1 MPGLQVIFGLE
12 CAGHSTTGG
21 HKIRSQSVCN
31 SALVETFFCYPPAG
45 KWHGSE
51 IYSAI
56 AGTRLQQNHGDLHP
70 YHPESAKK
78 IAIALACKAIFLF
91 RGLQPLEFGIL
102 VAYEY
107 FWNMENAQR
116 ILNIGY
122 EYVREEMRGC
132 SAKGEYAQ

>member
-1 MPGLQVIFGLE
+1 
-12 CAGHSTTGG
+12 
-21 HKIRSQSVCN
+21 
-31 SALVETFFCYPPAG
+31 
-45 KWHGSE
+45 
-51 IYSAI
+51 
-56 AGTRLQQNHGDLHP
+56 
-70 YHPESAKK
+70 
-78 IAIALACKAIFLF
+78 LACKAIFFF